1 MHICMCNLH
10 DTNTP
15 HTRTKP
21 TKMHSF
27 ESHILCFRIRTQ
39 WGGWVWEWL
48 RWNTKLSTN
57 TTHLYIH
64 ALHNLRYTQKTS
76 SCLIPRDDIFTN
88 YAESVFLWIKSSREK
103 QKKPTCFISGIT
115 SSHAWIPFLDLVDE
129 SVFLLNCL
137 KWVFCYTCPNLS
149 WLIWKKISS
158 CQI

>member
-1 MHICMCNLH
+1 MTLTHHTHVPNLQKCIH
-10 DTNTP
+10 SNLTYCVLESELNEEVGYENDLDGTLSYPQTLP
-15 HTRTKP
+15 ISTYVPFTISITR
-21 TKMHSF
+21 
-27 ESHILCFRIRTQ
+27 
-39 WGGWVWEWL
+39 
-48 RWNTKLSTN
+48 
-57 TTHLYIH
+57 
-64 ALHNLRYTQKTS
+64 KTL

-129 SVFLLNCL
+129 SVFHLNCL